1 MNEQLTFST
10 EPAKICGTCTM
21 FEYIGC
27 WTKNGEP
34 YGLPWGKCYKNRM
47 PGNHFDSVSVYT
59 KCGNDS
65 CWKHDVQT
73 EARML
78 VKELIRKGV
87 DMPELKRLEVMVD
100 K

>member
-1 MNEQLTFST
+1 MQEQLTILT
-10 EPAKICGTCTM
+10 EPKKICGTCWQ

-27 WTKNGEP
+27 WKKDGEDI
-34 YGLPWGKCYKNRM
+34 GLPWGKCYKNRM
-47 PGNHFDSVSVYT
+47 PGNHFDAASVYS
-59 KCGNDS
+59 KCGD
-65 CWKHDVQT
+65 WKHDIQV

-78 VKELIRKGV
+78 VKELIRKGI

>member
-1 MNEQLTFST
+1 MDEQLTFPT

-27 WTKNGEP
+27 WTTSKGQQ
-34 YGLPWGKCYKNRM
+34 PWGECYKNRM
-47 PGNHFDSVSVYT
+47 PGNHFDSVSVYREHE
-59 KCGNDS
+59 
-65 CWKHDVQT
+65 CWKHDIQV

-78 VKELIRKGV
+78 VKEMVRKGI
-87 DMPELKRLEVMVD
+87 DTPELKRLEVMVD